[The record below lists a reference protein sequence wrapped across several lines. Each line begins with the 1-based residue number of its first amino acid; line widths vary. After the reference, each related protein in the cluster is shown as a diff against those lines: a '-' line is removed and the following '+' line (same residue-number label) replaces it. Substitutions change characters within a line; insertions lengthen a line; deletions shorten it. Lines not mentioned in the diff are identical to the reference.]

1 MTDKDL
7 FAQLLGYFE
16 SQTKSIMV
24 DSFVN
29 QLKMRVHSDIAG
41 KSDKERFLDHWTP
54 TLGEEEALKAWEN
67 KQVSPGRQAS
77 MVMGDIQPYISQID
91 GSVISSRTQ
100 HRNHLRENK
109 CIEIGNEV
117 QKPTAKMPTYDKQ
130 LKQRIIDVT
139 NQRLGY

>member
-24 DSFVN
+24 DSFIN
-29 QLKMRVHSDIAG
+29 QLKMRVASCSE
-41 KSDKERFLDHWTP
+41 KVTDKDKFLDHWTP
-54 TLGEEEALKAWEN
+54 TLGAEEALAAWEN
-67 KQVSPGRQAS
+67 KQIAPGRQAS

-91 GSVISSRTQ
+91 GSVINSRSQ
-100 HRNHLRENK
+100 HRTHLRNNK

-117 QKPTAKMPTYDKQ
+117 QKPTAQMPTYDKQ

-139 NQRLGY
+139 NKRLGY